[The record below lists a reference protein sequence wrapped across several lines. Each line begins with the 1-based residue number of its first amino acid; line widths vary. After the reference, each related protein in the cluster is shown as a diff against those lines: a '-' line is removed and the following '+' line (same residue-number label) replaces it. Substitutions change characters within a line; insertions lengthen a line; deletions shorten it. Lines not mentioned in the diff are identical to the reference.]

1 MGFFDIFK
9 PKRLKAE
16 VDFENLPKHVGIIM
30 DGNGRWAK
38 RRGLPRKSGHGMGAK
53 TFEIISEFAG
63 DIGLH
68 SVTFYAF
75 STENWKRDKE
85 EVEALM
91 VLLEDY
97 LDNGLTKLA
106 GRNARIRFIGDRSA
120 FSESF
125 QKKQKHMEEAT
136 KENSGLLLNIALNYG
151 SRDEITRMVRSVA
164 EKSARGE
171 LRPEDINEKFISDM
185 LDTAGLPD
193 VDLIIRPSG
202 ERRLSNFLM
211 WQCAYA
217 ELWFDDVLW
226 PDFSKN
232 DLLRA
237 IADFQNRDRRF
248 GGRNK

>member
-1 MGFFDIFK
+1 
-9 PKRLKAE
+9 
-16 VDFENLPKHVGIIM
+16 
-30 DGNGRWAK
+30 
-38 RRGLPRKSGHGMGAK
+38 
-53 TFEIISEFAG
+53 
-63 DIGLH
+63 
-68 SVTFYAF
+68 
-75 STENWKRDKE
+75 NWKRSKE

-125 QKKQKHMEEAT
+125 QQKQKHMEEAT
-136 KENSGLLLNIALNYG
+136 KNNSGLLLNIALNYG
-151 SRDEITRMVRSVA
+151 SRDEIARMVKSVA
-164 EKSARGE
+164 ADAAAGKIN
-171 LRPEDINEKFISDM
+171 PDDITEEFISDR

-217 ELWFDDVLW
+217 ELWFDSVLW

-237 IADFQNRDRRF
+237 IIDYQNRDRRF
-248 GGRNK
+248 GGR

>member
-1 MGFFDIFK
+1 MSFLDVFK
-9 PKRLKAE
+9 SKKLQAE

-38 RRGLPRKSGHGMGAK
+38 RHALPRKSGHGMGAK

-63 DIGLH
+63 DIGLNA
-68 SVTFYAF
+68 VTFYAF

-120 FSESF
+120 FPESF

-136 KENSGLLLNIALNYG
+136 KKNSGLLLNIALNYG
-151 SRDEITRMVRSVA
+151 SRDEITRMVRAVA
-164 EKSARGE
+164 DEAAAGKIN
-171 LRPEDINEKFISDM
+171 PEDITEQFISDR

-217 ELWFDDVLW
+217 ELWFDSVLW

-237 IADFQNRDRRF
+237 IIDYQNRDRRF
-248 GGRNK
+248 GGR

>member
-1 MGFFDIFK
+1 MGFFDMFK
-9 PKRLKAE
+9 TKKLRAE

-125 QKKQKHMEEAT
+125 QEKQKHMEEAT
-136 KENSGLLLNIALNYG
+136 KDNSGLLLNIALNYG
-151 SRDEITRMVRSVA
+151 SRDEITRMVKSVA
-164 EKSARGE
+164 EKSAKGE
-171 LRPEDINEKFISDM
+171 LRPEDINEEFISDM

-202 ERRLSNFLM
+202 EQRLSNFLL
-211 WQCAYA
+211 WQAAYA
-217 ELWFDDVLW
+217 EFYYTDILW
-226 PDFSKN
+226 PDFKEK
-232 DLLRA
+232 DLMAAVEAYQLRK
-237 IADFQNRDRRF
+237 RRF
-248 GGRNK
+248 GGV

>member
-1 MGFFDIFK
+1 MSFFDKFRTK
-9 PKRLKAE
+9 KLQAE

-38 RRGLPRKSGHGMGAK
+38 RHGLPRKSGHGMGAK

-68 SVTFYAF
+68 AVTFYAF
-75 STENWKRDKE
+75 STENWRRDRE
-85 EVEALM
+85 EVDALM
-91 VLLEDY
+91 ALLEDY

-125 QKKQKHMEEAT
+125 QKKQEYMEEAT
-136 KENSGLLLNIALNYG
+136 KDNSGLLLNIALNYG
-151 SRDEITRMVRSVA
+151 SRDEITRMVKNVA
-164 EKSARGE
+164 AEAAAGKIK
-171 LRPEDINEKFISDM
+171 PEDITEEFISDR
-185 LDTAGLPD
+185 LDTAELPD

-202 ERRLSNFLM
+202 EQRLSNFLL
-211 WQCAYA
+211 WQSAYA
-217 ELWFDDVLW
+217 ELWFDNVLW
-226 PDFSKN
+226 PDFSKA

-237 IADFQNRDRRF
+237 ILDYQNRNRRF
-248 GGRNK
+248 GGR

>member
-1 MGFFDIFK
+1 MGFFDVFK
-9 PKRLKAE
+9 TKRLKAE

-38 RRGLPRKSGHGMGAK
+38 RHGLPRKSGHGMGAK
-53 TFEIISEFAG
+53 TFEVISEFAG

-68 SVTFYAF
+68 AVTFYAF
-75 STENWKRDKE
+75 STENWKRDRE
-85 EVEALM
+85 EVDALM

-125 QKKQKHMEEAT
+125 QQKQKHMEEAT

-164 EKSARGE
+164 ARAAEGE
-171 LRPEDINEKFISDM
+171 LRPEDISEESISEM

-193 VDLIIRPSG
+193 VDLMIRPSG

-211 WQCAYA
+211 WQSAYA

-237 IADFQNRDRRF
+237 IIDYQNRDRRF

>member
-1 MGFFDIFK
+1 MSFFDVFK
-9 PKRLKAE
+9 TKKLKAE

-68 SVTFYAF
+68 AVTFYAF

-85 EVEALM
+85 EVSALM
-91 VLLEDY
+91 ALLEDY

-120 FSESF
+120 FSERF
-125 QKKQKHMEEAT
+125 QEKQKHMEEAT
-136 KENSGLLLNIALNYG
+136 KNNSGLLLNIALNYG
-151 SRDEITRMVRSVA
+151 SRDEITRMVKSVA
-164 EKSARGE
+164 VEAAAGKLG
-171 LRPEDINEKFISDM
+171 PEDITEEFISDR

-202 ERRLSNFLM
+202 ELRLINFLM
-211 WQCAYA
+211 WLCAYA

-226 PDFSKN
+226 PDFTKN

-237 IADFQNRDRRF
+237 IIDYQSRNRRF
-248 GGRNK
+248 GGR